1 MFQEMRA
8 AWLFRTSPLYSHK
21 ARGLRHTSALL
32 RYNARS
38 LRHRYERALFTIPF
52 TKEIKKTCSSSIV
65 ELYEHLRTFK
75 DTREVR
81 EALSFGSCL
90 SALLSCS

>member
-1 MFQEMRA
+1 MFQEMRS
-8 AWLFRTSPLYSHK
+8 AWLVRTSPLYSHK

-75 DTREVR
+75 NTREVR